1 MSRVDVYDPAM
12 CCSTGVCGAEV
23 DPVLP
28 RFAADLQWLVE
39 QSVDVHRYNLSQEPA
54 AFVASAVVKAAL
66 EEHGVECLPLVLV
79 DGRVLSMGAYPS
91 RDQLAKRTVAKPHIR
106 LTADGATCAP
116 KPDGS
121 SCC

>member
-1 MSRVDVYDPAM
+1 MYRVEVFDPAM
-12 CCSTGVCGAEV
+12 CCSTGVCGPDV

-28 RFAADLQWLVE
+28 RFAADLQWLTEQGVE
-39 QSVDVHRYNLSQEPA
+39 VSRHTLSQEPA
-54 AFVASAVVKAAL
+54 AFVASAVVKASL

-91 RDQLAKRTVAKPHIR
+91 REQMAKRTVAKPRIQI
-106 LTADGATCAP
+106 AGDGACCSP